1 MDIDAMIS
9 AQTRIERQENPV
21 AKSVSFDRYAV
32 NAFQSYVANAIA
44 FSIKRGG
51 ILYGTVGEEGAVSV
65 EAIWEPPQQ
74 GAIETLAMERG
85 IITDGNDDIT
95 TRISRSNS
103 EQQYADQIAQGL
115 GLKKVG
121 WIFNQAMGS
130 DRDYIFNSEELR
142 DMAAIQGEMGQHAV
156 TAVVVNLPGEE
167 EGDPPEVHVEAFQV
181 SQQCVKLYQ
190 NGWVQDQAEPTGTTL
205 LRNPKEPKNE
215 MPVILNS
222 KDVGEVDNDFF
233 LVPVPIMDHEGPLQS
248 SFPVE
253 NRLFPGQNAT
263 EMKQHIQSCRSKG
276 VNYMSDFHFLLYLAK
291 QANFGESDLEV
302 ILGCVKS
309 NAPVPEGYQIIMD
322 SMAGL

>member
-1 MDIDAMIS
+1 MDIDAMIA

-51 ILYGTVGEEGAVSV
+51 ILYGTVDEEGVVSV
-65 EAIWEPPQQ
+65 EAIWEPPQH
-74 GAIETLAMERG
+74 GGVETLVMERG
-85 IITDGNDDIT
+85 ILSGGDNNNK
-95 TRISRSNS
+95 SSS
-103 EQQYADQIAQGL
+103 EQQYADHIAQGL
-115 GLKKVG
+115 GLEKIG

-142 DMAAIQGEMGQHAV
+142 DMAAVQAEMGQHAV

-181 SQQCVKLYQ
+181 SKQCVKLYQ
-190 NGWVQDQAEPTGTTL
+190 QGWVQDQAEPTGTTL

-215 MPVILNS
+215 KPVILNS
-222 KDVGEVDNDFF
+222 KDVGEVDSDFF
-233 LVPVPIMDHEGPLQS
+233 LVPVPILDHEGPLQT

-253 NRLFPGQNAT
+253 NRLFPGQSAT
-263 EMKQHIQSCRSKG
+263 EMKQHIQSCKSKG

-291 QANFGESDLEV
+291 QANFAQSDLEV
-302 ILGCVKS
+302 ILGFVKS
-309 NAPVPEGYQIIMD
+309 NAPVPEGYQIIID

>member
-1 MDIDAMIS
+1 MDIDAMIA
-9 AQTRIERQENPV
+9 AQTRIERQENPIS
-21 AKSVSFDRYAV
+21 KSVSFDRYAV

-51 ILYGTVGEEGAVSV
+51 ILYGTIGEEGTVSV

-74 GAIETLAMERG
+74 GAVETLVMERD
-85 IITDGNDDIT
+85 TDKDSSNNN
-95 TRISRSNS
+95 NS
-103 EQQYADQIAQGL
+103 EEHYADYIAQGL

-130 DRDYIFNSEELR
+130 DREYIFNSEELR
-142 DMAAIQGEMGQHAV
+142 DMAAVQAEMGEQAV

-190 NGWVQDQAEPTGTTL
+190 QGWVQDQTEPTGTTL
-205 LRNPKEPKNE
+205 LRNPREVKNE
-215 MPVILNS
+215 KPVILNG

-233 LVPVPIMDHEGPLQS
+233 LVPVPILDHEGPLQS

-253 NRLFPGQNAT
+253 NRLFPGQSGT
-263 EMKQHIQSCRSKG
+263 EMKQHIKSCKSKG

-309 NAPVPEGYQIIMD
+309 NAQVPEGYQIIID